1 MRKFDLSSSLEYEI
15 SLVDNIQEE
24 LQSFIDINYSY
35 RKKVFIT
42 DETVDFLYPEFTF
55 LFKKDFYRYVI
66 KPGEQSKSIETY
78 YKIIRFLISINIDRH
93 DLIIAFGG
101 GVVGDLA
108 GFVASTYMRGI
119 DYIQIP
125 TTVLSM
131 VDSSIGSKTAINTED
146 GKNLIGTFYNPK
158 GVFIDLNFLDTLSDK
173 EFRNGLAEVIKSA
186 IIRDR
191 ELFDLLISKDVY
203 EKDVLKTILIKSI
216 AIKKEIVE
224 CDLRESGERKLLNF
238 GHTIGHA
245 IEKLSDFSISHGYA
259 VAIGMAM
266 ISKAYYKLGVISKE
280 TYLQIINILKK
291 YQLPVSC
298 EYNEEQIYQEVLK
311 EKKNNGDKRNLVYP
325 KEIGCAAIDCI
336 SRKDLKNI
344 ISVACR

>member
-24 LQSFIDINYSY
+24 LQSFININYSY
-35 RKKVFIT
+35 RKKVFIA
-42 DETVDFLYPEFTF
+42 DETVDFLYSEFTF
-55 LFKKDFYRYVI
+55 LLKKDFYRYVI
-66 KPGEQSKSIETY
+66 KTGEQSESIETY

-101 GVVGDLA
+101 VVVVDLA

-186 IIRDR
+186 IIRGR
-191 ELFDLLISKDVY
+191 ELFDLLIS
-203 EKDVLKTILIKSI
+203 KDVLKTILIKSI

-224 CDLRESGERKLLNF
+224 CDLR
-238 GHTIGHA
+238 
-245 IEKLSDFSISHGYA
+245 
-259 VAIGMAM
+259 
-266 ISKAYYKLGVISKE
+266 
-280 TYLQIINILKK
+280 
-291 YQLPVSC
+291 
-298 EYNEEQIYQEVLK
+298 
-311 EKKNNGDKRNLVYP
+311 
-325 KEIGCAAIDCI
+325 
-336 SRKDLKNI
+336 
-344 ISVACR
+344 

>member
-42 DETVDFLYPEFTF
+42 DEMVDFLYPELNF
-55 LFKKDFYRYVI
+55 LPKKDSYRYVI

-78 YKIIRFLISINIDRH
+78 YQIIRFLTSINVDRH

-101 GVVGDLA
+101 GVVGDLV

-119 DYIQIP
+119 DYIQVP
-125 TTVLSM
+125 TTLLSM

-158 GVFIDLNFLDTLSDK
+158 AVFIDLKFLDTLSDK

-186 IIRDR
+186 IIRDK
-191 ELFDLLISKDVY
+191 ELFDLLMSKNVY
-203 EKDVLKTILIKSI
+203 EKDILEIAIRKSI
-216 AIKKEIVE
+216 DIKKKIVE
-224 CDLRESGERKLLNF
+224 CDLLESGERKLLNF

-245 IEKLSDFSISHGYA
+245 IEKLSDFSVSHGYA
-259 VAIGMAM
+259 IAIGMAM
-266 ISKAYYKLGVISKE
+266 ISKAYYKLGAISKE

-298 EYNEEQIYQEVLK
+298 KYNEEQIYQEVLK
-311 EKKNNGDKRNLVYP
+311 DKKNNGDKINLVYP
-325 KEIGCAAIDCI
+325 KEIGCAVIDCV

>member
-55 LFKKDFYRYVI
+55 LLKKDFYRYVI
-66 KPGEQSKSIETY
+66 KPGEQSKSVETY
-78 YKIIRFLISINIDRH
+78 YKIIRFLTSINIDRH

-146 GKNLIGTFYNPK
+146 GKNLIG
-158 GVFIDLNFLDTLSDK
+158 I
-173 EFRNGLAEVIKSA
+173 
-186 IIRDR
+186 
-191 ELFDLLISKDVY
+191 
-203 EKDVLKTILIKSI
+203 
-216 AIKKEIVE
+216 
-224 CDLRESGERKLLNF
+224 
-238 GHTIGHA
+238 
-245 IEKLSDFSISHGYA
+245 
-259 VAIGMAM
+259 
-266 ISKAYYKLGVISKE
+266 
-280 TYLQIINILKK
+280 
-291 YQLPVSC
+291 
-298 EYNEEQIYQEVLK
+298 
-311 EKKNNGDKRNLVYP
+311 
-325 KEIGCAAIDCI
+325 
-336 SRKDLKNI
+336 
-344 ISVACR
+344 

>member
-55 LFKKDFYRYVI
+55 LLKKDFYRYVI
-66 KPGEQSKSIETY
+66 KPGEQSKSVETY
-78 YKIIRFLISINIDRH
+78 YKIIRFLTSINIDRH

-125 TTVLSM
+125 TTVLSK

-158 GVFIDLNFLDTLSDK
+158 AVFIYLKFLDTLSDK

-186 IIRDR
+186 IIRDK
-191 ELFDLLISKDVY
+191 ELSDLLMSKNVY
-203 EKDVLKTILIKSI
+203 EKDILEIVIRKSI
-216 AIKKEIVE
+216 SIKKKIVG
-224 CDLRESGERKLLNF
+224 CDLRESGERQLLNF

-245 IEKLSDFSISHGYA
+245 IEKLSDFSVSHGYA

-266 ISKAYYKLGVISKE
+266 ISKAYYKLGAISKE
-280 TYLQIINILKK
+280 THLRIINILKK

-311 EKKNNGDKRNLVYP
+311 DKKNNGDKINLVYP
-325 KEIGCAAIDCI
+325 KEIGCAVIDCV